1 MTARPNH
8 VSEPIPNSSIGVTT
22 SVVIVNFN
30 GGGHLTECVR
40 SIFTST
46 VQVDVT
52 VVDNAS
58 QDDSIAQLGRD
69 IGDDPRLRIIRSAK
83 NVGFAAGNNMG
94 LRYVAGAYVLCLN
107 PDCVI
112 RSDTIERMIAVM
124 EADPYAAMAG
134 CLIRNPDNSE
144 QAGCRRFIPTPWRSL
159 VRVLK
164 LSTLFPDYP
173 KFSSFNLTGHPLP
186 SGPVSVE
193 AISGA
198 FMLLR
203 RSAIDEVGLMDD
215 GYFLHC
221 EDLDWCMR
229 FTRAGYKILFVPDVE
244 IVHAKGA
251 SSADRP
257 IRVEWHKH
265 KGMIRFYRKFFWDHY
280 PKALMCL
287 VLPAVWTRFAA
298 KAVLLTFT
306 RKERRVPPLPI
317 PTETSALMRQP
328 IPTGT
333 SASMRQS
340 TPASAGKPAILV
352 TGATSQVGRFLLP
365 RLQAAGFQVHALSR
379 KPATQTG
386 RRTTGVTWR
395 QCDIAHENNLPHI
408 ADLAYVIHLAP
419 LMTLPKLIDRFAEL
433 GVRRIIAFGSTS
445 RFTKLES
452 PVESERALARS
463 LISSEERLAAG
474 CARRNIAWTVFRP
487 TLIYGCAMDRN
498 VTAIAKFVQRFG
510 FFPMMGEGKGLR
522 QPVHADDLAAACLA
536 ALDRQD
542 AFNKAYN
549 LSGGETLSY
558 REMVNRIFRFLGR
571 TPRFLQPSPLLFR
584 FILRSAT
591 LVLPAYR
598 NFNLEMANRMN
609 TNLCFDY
616 ADATRDFGYRPR
628 RFELE
633 NGLPLSEAALHSRA

>member
-1 MTARPNH
+1 M
-8 VSEPIPNSSIGVTT
+8 
-22 SVVIVNFN
+22 
-30 GGGHLTECVR
+30 
-40 SIFTST
+40 
-46 VQVDVT
+46 
-52 VVDNAS
+52 
-58 QDDSIAQLGRD
+58 
-69 IGDDPRLRIIRSAK
+69 
-83 NVGFAAGNNMG
+83 
-94 LRYVAGAYVLCLN
+94 CLN

-112 RSDTIERMIAVM
+112 RPDTIERMIAVM
-124 EADPYAAMAG
+124 ESDPYAAMAG

-164 LSTLFPDYP
+164 LSTLFPGYP

-203 RSAIDEVGLMDD
+203 RSAVEEVGLMDE

-229 FTRAGYKILFVPDVE
+229 FMRAGYKILFVPDVE

-280 PKALMCL
+280 PKALMSL
-287 VLPAVWTRFAA
+287 VIPAVWARFAA

-306 RKERRVPPLPI
+306 RKTRHVPTVQLP
-317 PTETSALMRQP
+317 MD
-328 IPTGT
+328 T
-333 SASMRQS
+333 SASMRQPTS
-340 TPASAGKPAILV
+340 ASAGKPAILV
-352 TGATSQVGRFLLP
+352 TGATSQVGKFLLP
-365 RLQAAGFQVHALSR
+365 RLQAAGFEVHALSR
-379 KPATQTG
+379 KPVRQTG
-386 RRTTGVTWR
+386 AQTSGVKWR
-395 QCDIAHENNLPHI
+395 QCDIAQENNLPRI
-408 ADLAYVIHLAP
+408 PDLATVIHLAP
-419 LMTLPKLIDRFAEL
+419 LVTLPKLIDRFAEL

-522 QPVHADDLAAACLA
+522 QPVHADDLAAACVA
-536 ALDRQD
+536 ALNRQET
-542 AFNKAYN
+542 FNKAYN

-558 REMVNRIFRFLGR
+558 REMVNRIFRFLDR
-571 TPRFLQPSPLLFR
+571 TPRLLHPSPVLFR
-584 FILRSAT
+584 FILRTAT

-598 NFNLEMANRMN
+598 NLNLEMANRMN

-616 ADATRDFGYRPR
+616 SDATRDFGYRPR

-633 NGLPLSEAALHSRA
+633 NGLPLAEASLQSRA